1 MFATLGA
8 LGANRYRAAM
18 VNFETTKGRKDMT
31 HLARIA
37 ALIAVFAAAGCT
49 VSAEVAQTSPA
60 ATEASSLYG
69 EMHNAIPA
77 SRTSGNVFEYSSD
90 VGKHTP
96 VATNTSWVYA
106 QGNVFEYN

>member
-1 MFATLGA
+1 MFATLGV
-8 LGANRYRAAM
+8 LGLNRYRGAM

-49 VSAEVAQTSPA
+49 VSAEVAQTSPV
-60 ATEASSLYG
+60 ATEASSLFS
-69 EMHNAIPA
+69 EMHSTIPA

-90 VGKHTP
+90 VGQKTP
-96 VATNTSWVYA
+96 VATNASWVYA